1 MYRPDS
7 SVTPEFMER
16 YPEAAKIFTAWKTE
30 NYVQDLRKMEEI
42 IDFLRAK
49 YMILTKKE
57 SEAWAKLKRKNAK
70 REKLKNKLDGFS
82 NFGGV
87 PWSFQNKEN

>member
-1 MYRPDS
+1 MLFD
-7 SVTPEFMER
+7 
-16 YPEAAKIFTAWKTE
+16 
-30 NYVQDLRKMEEI
+30 
-42 IDFLRAK
+42 AK

-82 NFGGV
+82 NFGGG

>member
-1 MYRPDS
+1 MCL
-7 SVTPEFMER
+7 
-16 YPEAAKIFTAWKTE
+16 A
-30 NYVQDLRKMEEI
+30 
-42 IDFLRAK
+42 
-49 YMILTKKE
+49 KKE

-87 PWSFQNKEN
+87 PWSFQNK